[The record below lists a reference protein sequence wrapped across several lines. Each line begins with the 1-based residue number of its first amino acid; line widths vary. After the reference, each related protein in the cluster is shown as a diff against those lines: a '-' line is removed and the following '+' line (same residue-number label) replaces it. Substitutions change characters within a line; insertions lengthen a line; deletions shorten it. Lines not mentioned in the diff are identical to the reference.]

1 MQYFFFL
8 IFSNDVGI
16 CYARL
21 SVHIYHL
28 VIIFLS
34 SILSLLFPLA
44 FIPSKQAH
52 SPSYKFRGDR
62 AVSFVRAFAPSVAFN
77 SFVHYYLSWELSA
90 ALFQFY

>member
-1 MQYFFFL
+1 M
-8 IFSNDVGI
+8 GI

-52 SPSYKFRGDR
+52 SPHINSEETEQSLLY
-62 AVSFVRAFAPSVAFN
+62 VRLLLQLLLTV
-77 SFVHYYLSWELSA
+77 
-90 ALFQFY
+90 LFIIT

>member
-1 MQYFFFL
+1 M
-8 IFSNDVGI
+8 GI

-34 SILSLLFPLA
+34 SILTLLFPLA
-44 FIPSKQAH
+44 FIPGTQAH
-52 SPSYKFRGDR
+52 PPSYKFGGDR
-62 AVSFVRAFAPSVAFN
+62 AVSFVRAFPPSVAFN
-77 SFVHYYLSWELSA
+77 SFVPYYLSWALSA